1 MAVSDVLGDIVA
13 PLNTV
18 LFDFGRDAVTWA
30 ELLGFATGAACV
42 WLTVRAR
49 IANFAVGIANNLFFL
64 VLFWSAQLY
73 ADALLQVVYL
83 MLAAVGWWTWL
94 RGGERRSARLMGH
107 ARARTVVVLLLLA
120 VPATWGLTVVLTRA
134 QDIAPFSDALTT
146 ALSLAAQWLLNTKS
160 YENWYFWIAADV
172 VYIPL
177 YFAKVLYLTGIV
189 YVLFLTM
196 CLLGLRSWR
205 RELAA
210 GRSMAAADLVRA

>member
-49 IANFAVGIANNLFFL
+49 IANFPVGIANNLFFL
-64 VLFWSAQLY
+64 VLFWSVQLY
-73 ADALLQVVYL
+73 ADAMLQVVYL

-107 ARARTVVVLLLLA
+107 ASARSVVVLLLLA

-134 QDIAPFSDALTT
+134 QDIAPFWDALTT

-196 CLLGLRSWR
+196 CLLGLRSWH

-210 GRSMAAADLVRA
+210 GRSTAAAELVRA